1 MNNYKIKTL
10 NKISEIGLEVF
21 SEKYEISDD
30 FLDPDAIMVRSASM
44 LEMQFGENLKAI
56 ARAGAGTN
64 NIPIERCSEKG
75 ICVFNTPG
83 ANANAVKELVLCALF
98 LSSRKIINGI
108 DWVKTL
114 NNDSLVNDVE
124 KSKGLFSGPEI
135 KDKTLGIIGFGTI
148 GKLVAEAAAFL
159 GMNVIYYDPYTV
171 EDESANR
178 VELSELYNRADYIT
192 IHTPFNKKTE
202 KMINSAAISQMKN
215 GVRILNFAR
224 GEIVDNKD
232 IIKAVESE
240 KVFSYITDFAAKELI
255 GIKGIIVIP
264 HLGASTPESE
274 NNCAVMAANEIRD
287 YIENGNILNSKNL
300 PDISLERNGKFRITV
315 IYENIENI
323 GSYVSDILRISIKAM
338 TKGEKNKICY
348 SIIDTDNEFDESDL
362 EFFRSNKKIKKIRVI

>member
-114 NNDSLVNDVE
+114 DNDSLVNDVE
-124 KSKGLFSGPEI
+124 KGKSLFSGPEI

-171 EDESANR
+171 EGESANC
-178 VELSELYNRADYIT
+178 VELPELYNRADYIT

-240 KVFSYITDFAAKELI
+240 KVFSYITDFAVKELI
-255 GIKGIIVIP
+255 GIKGIVVIP

-287 YIENGNILNSKNL
+287 YIENGNIVNSKNL
-300 PDISLERNGKFRITV
+300 PDISLERSGKFRITV

-348 SIIDTDNEFDESDL
+348 SIIDTDNEFDKSDL
-362 EFFRSNKKIKKIRVI
+362 EFFRSNKKIKKVRVI

>member
-114 NNDSLVNDVE
+114 DNDSLVNDVE
-124 KSKGLFSGPEI
+124 KGKSLFSGPEI

>member
-124 KSKGLFSGPEI
+124 KGKSLFSGPEI

-300 PDISLERNGKFRITV
+300 PDISLERSGKFRITV

-323 GSYVSDILRISIKAM
+323 GSYISDVLKISIKAM

>member
-44 LEMQFGENLKAI
+44 LEMQFGKNLKAI

-114 NNDSLVNDVE
+114 DNDSLVNDVE
-124 KSKGLFSGPEI
+124 KGKSLFSGPEI

-159 GMNVIYYDPYTV
+159 GMNVNYYDPYTV
-171 EDESANR
+171 EGESANR
-178 VELSELYNRADYIT
+178 VELPELYNRADYIT
-192 IHTPFNKKTE
+192 IHTPFNKK
-202 KMINSAAISQMKN
+202 Q
-215 GVRILNFAR
+215 
-224 GEIVDNKD
+224 
-232 IIKAVESE
+232 
-240 KVFSYITDFAAKELI
+240 
-255 GIKGIIVIP
+255 
-264 HLGASTPESE
+264 
-274 NNCAVMAANEIRD
+274 
-287 YIENGNILNSKNL
+287 
-300 PDISLERNGKFRITV
+300 
-315 IYENIENI
+315 
-323 GSYVSDILRISIKAM
+323 
-338 TKGEKNKICY
+338 
-348 SIIDTDNEFDESDL
+348 
-362 EFFRSNKKIKKIRVI
+362 KK

>member
-44 LEMQFGENLKAI
+44 LEMQFGKNLKAI

-114 NNDSLVNDVE
+114 DNDSLVNDVE
-124 KSKGLFSGPEI
+124 KGKSLFSGPEI

-171 EDESANR
+171 EGESANR
-178 VELSELYNRADYIT
+178 VELPELYNRADYIT

-240 KVFSYITDFAAKELI
+240 KVFSYITDFAVKELI
-255 GIKGIIVIP
+255 GIKGIVVIP

-287 YIENGNILNSKNL
+287 YIENGNIVNSKNL
-300 PDISLERNGKFRITV
+300 PDISLERSGKFRITV

-348 SIIDTDNEFDESDL
+348 SIIDTDNEFDKSDL
-362 EFFRSNKKIKKIRVI
+362 EFFRSNKKIKKVRVI